1 MATGE
6 LGWEVYVRM
15 EDMGQLYTR
24 LLDSGTDLEL
34 EHFGTRVINTL
45 RIEKGEFILTLYN
58 HQFTLHITKKYNF
71 DMAVLFCIR

>member
-1 MATGE
+1 
-6 LGWEVYVRM
+6 M

-45 RIEKGEFILTLYN
+45 RIEKGEFILTLKIISSPYTSLKN
-58 HQFTLHITKKYNF
+58 ITLIW
-71 DMAVLFCIR
+71 LFYSVFANLHSVS